1 MKDTVTQV
9 VARIIGTGAIVASVP
24 RSTDDRV
31 LWVLI
36 GLILF
41 LAWVAEPLD
50 RLVARQNPDG
60 LGAEAVATGRTRVL
74 ERRRYSLP
82 RHFSLWLYSCA
93 FASGCSGGAD
103 VVSTLEA
110 GIPYGTGSSANLSG
124 KAG

>member
-9 VARIIGTGAIVASVP
+9 VARIIGTGAIIASVP

-50 RLVARQNPDG
+50 RLVARKNPDG
-60 LGAEAVATGRTRVL
+60 PGAEAVTT
-74 ERRRYSLP
+74 
-82 RHFSLWLYSCA
+82 
-93 FASGCSGGAD
+93 
-103 VVSTLEA
+103 
-110 GIPYGTGSSANLSG
+110 G
-124 KAG
+124 KAARSRTTALLIAEALLAVVILLRVREWL